1 MPVTVY
7 RSTDA
12 GAPLLTNSN
21 GSLIAV
27 LKACLV
33 DGYGSKASAGWT
45 APFLRTAAHNHI
57 SAG

>member
-12 GAPLLTNSN
+12 GAPVLSNSN

-33 DGYGSKASAGWT
+33 DGYSSKASAGWT
-45 APFLRTAAHNHI
+45 APFTGT
-57 SAG
+57 SPTP